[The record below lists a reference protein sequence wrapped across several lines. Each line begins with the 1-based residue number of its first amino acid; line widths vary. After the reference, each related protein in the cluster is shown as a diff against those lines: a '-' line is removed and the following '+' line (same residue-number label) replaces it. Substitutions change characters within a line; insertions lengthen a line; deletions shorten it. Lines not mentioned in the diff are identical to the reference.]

1 MAEAKDNRDTKDLK
15 DGRGKPRYLSLR
27 SLMSLVPLLSA
38 CLLCGCHGDVE
49 ETAAAMT
56 GGSPSRGKEV
66 IRRYGCEA
74 CHSIPGIAGARG
86 QVGPPLDG
94 IANRTYLA
102 GQLSN
107 TPENLIRWIRDPQS
121 IQPGTAMPEMGV
133 TEQDGKDIAAYLY
146 TLR

>member
-1 MAEAKDNRDTKDLK
+1 MGFETKAL
-15 DGRGKPRYLSLR
+15 GG
-27 SLMSLVPLLSA
+27 VLLLA
-38 CLLCGCHGDVE
+38 LLCGCQGDIE

-56 GGSPSRGKEV
+56 GGSPARGKDV

-86 QVGPPLDG
+86 QVGPPLDAIG
-94 IANRTYLA
+94 GRAYLA
-102 GQLSN
+102 GSLPN
-107 TPENLIRWIRDPQS
+107 TPANLIRWIRDPQG
-121 IQPGTAMPEMGV
+121 IAPGTAMPEMGV

>member
-1 MAEAKDNRDTKDLK
+1 MVASYDKAIRKAGLW
-15 DGRGKPRYLSLR
+15 
-27 SLMSLVPLLSA
+27 LLFM
-38 CLLCGCHGDVE
+38 LLCGCHGDVE

-56 GGSPSRGKEV
+56 GGSPARGKEV
-66 IRRYGCEA
+66 IRRYGCAA
-74 CHSIPGIAGARG
+74 CHSIPGVAGARG

-102 GQLSN
+102 GQLNN

-121 IQPGTAMPEMGV
+121 IAPGTAMPEMGV

>member
-1 MAEAKDNRDTKDLK
+1 MIEDLK
-15 DGRGKPRYLSLR
+15 NRAAPGDPCCPSLR
-27 SLMSLVPLLSA
+27 SLSSLVSFLAL
-38 CLLCGCHGDVE
+38 CGFLLCGCHGDVE

-56 GGSPSRGKEV
+56 GGSPARGKEV

-74 CHSIPGIAGARG
+74 CHSIPGVAGARG

-94 IANRTYLA
+94 IGNRSYLA
-102 GQLSN
+102 GRLPNS
-107 TPENLIRWIRDPQS
+107 PDNLIRWIRDPQS
-121 IQPGTAMPEMGV
+121 VAPGTAMPEMGV

>member
-1 MAEAKDNRDTKDLK
+1 MAWDDRVL
-15 DGRGKPRYLSLR
+15 RGIVLGLALALP
-27 SLMSLVPLLSA
+27 
-38 CLLCGCHGDVE
+38 CGCHGDVE

-56 GGSPSRGKEV
+56 GGSPARGKEV
-66 IRRYGCEA
+66 IRRYGCAA
-74 CHSIPGIAGARG
+74 CHSIPGVAGARG

-102 GQLSN
+102 GQLTN

-121 IQPGTAMPEMGV
+121 IAPGTAMPEMGV

>member
-1 MAEAKDNRDTKDLK
+1 MAEDTKDA
-15 DGRGKPRYLSLR
+15 RRKPRSPSLLSL
-27 SLMSLVPLLSA
+27 LSLVSFGL
-38 CLLCGCHGDVE
+38 LLCGCHGDIE

-56 GGSPSRGKEV
+56 GGSPARGKEV

-74 CHSIPGIAGARG
+74 CHSIPGVAGARG

-102 GQLSN
+102 GQLNN
-107 TPENLIRWIRDPQS
+107 TPENLIRWIRDPQG
-121 IQPGTAMPEMGV
+121 IQPGTAMPELGV